1 MDPTTHRLMNGS
13 AGHLENP
20 LVSITGY
27 ANSCGVGYG
36 GDGVISWTSQDVINQ
51 SINEGI
57 GAVASSGSLTVSYA
71 GQTKTF
77 TITGTT
83 SSGATITSSVTITFC
98 TPEAPPPPPPF
109 ECTMRERMR
118 GNC

>member
-1 MDPTTHRLMNGS
+1 MDPTTAKLRNAT

-27 ANSCGVGYG
+27 ANPCGYGYG
-36 GDGVISWTSQDVINQ
+36 GNGVISWSSQDVVSRSINQ
-51 SINEGI
+51 GI
-57 GAVASSGSLTVSYA
+57 GTVASSGSLTVSYA

-98 TPEAPPPPPPF
+98 TPLVCDMLA
-109 ECTMRERMR
+109 RM
-118 GNC
+118 NDLC